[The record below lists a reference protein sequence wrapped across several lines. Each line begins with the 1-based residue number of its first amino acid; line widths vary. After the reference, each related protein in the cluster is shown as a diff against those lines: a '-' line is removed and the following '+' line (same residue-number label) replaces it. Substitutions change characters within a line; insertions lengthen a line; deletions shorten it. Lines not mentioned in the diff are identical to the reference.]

1 MATPLKINNVGGDEI
16 KEFTTAEENYIAY
29 QIGLHLAAGDSSD
42 EAALNKLSGGDS
54 VGNYV
59 NNFFNEPVGT
69 HPSTSITSG
78 STTTT
83 IYQGNGTAAE
93 TDSDVKIP
101 IRWVDIGGQTGFKQ
115 MPDSDLNSSVD
126 RYLSTIFTND
136 YPGVFKLASS
146 SPGVD
151 YSVHISNAFTDT
163 RTDGTS
169 VVYNIY
175 RRDSYS
181 APTTVRPL
189 FVRDNAGFDGI
200 QAMNDRQIK
209 YSFGQRAKTRITAS
223 KIGTYQLRTATQGA
237 PTDPGTWV
245 SAGTATD
252 TKQTTSE
259 QSFTSLFTAYY
270 ATDYTRAYT
279 AAYTGNYINA
289 YASAYTNFFESVAY
303 TRAYTASYTNT
314 YTGAYNKA
322 YTRNFQLGYT
332 RNFQTD
338 YVRQQAETYIGSYQ
352 GTYNRTTYT
361 GPVYN
366 LDRTYQRNYTR
377 NINYVGPGL
386 TGYARGFNTGYIR
399 NFAVLVNYTRNVTVF
414 FDAANFDAIEGQRY
428 LGLDSYVGPP
438 NITNLS
444 WFGITRF
451 GQHYIGPPSAG
462 RISLSGAGYAREQFV
477 APGAA
482 PNVPQTY
489 SRVGPETATF
499 GSYNKYFG
507 KGYFGGAPTGPVGAY
522 VRTYSGPPG
531 QFITFQYINA
541 NLLLQP
547 YVRNTFLG
555 GPTGTRSYRGPN
567 QFFGPATFYNGPGQM
582 FQGPMRFATTIYLS
596 SGGTSPA
603 LPASGGG
610 TPVGIGGAATEISGP
625 FYTGNDFYPVNPIS
639 GLDGTGRVLAG
650 VNSSIPNTYVRGPYY
665 TLSYDGAQTLYYQ
678 RNLTYQRNYT
688 RAYTRNY
695 TGIDGAYTRNYN
707 IVPQYVRNFALN
719 VNYTPNYEGNVNFEG
734 AIYERNFV
742 GNYTSNYI
750 RDYTSNY
757 IRDYTR
763 VFSGL
768 YSRAF
773 NTPYVTDYISSYTGT
788 YTTVFSGE
796 YSTDYIIDYIT
807 DYSNA
812 YESEYATVYTG
823 NFEGLT
829 IDATS
834 ETIETY
840 TLYVRIG

>member
-29 QIGLHLAAGDSSD
+29 QIGLHLAAGDTTD
-42 EAALNKLSGGDS
+42 EAALNKTSGTT

-93 TDSDVKIP
+93 TDSDVEIP
-101 IRWVDIGGQTGFKQ
+101 IRWVDIGGETGFKQ
-115 MPDSDLNSSVD
+115 MPDSDLNSAVD

-189 FVRDNAGFDGI
+189 FVRDNGGFDGI

-223 KIGTYQLRTATQGA
+223 KIGTYQLRTSAQGA

-245 SAGTATD
+245 SAGSATD

-279 AAYTGNYINA
+279 AAYTGNYVNA
-289 YASAYTNFFESVAY
+289 YASAYTNFFESIAY

-338 YVRQQAETYIGSYQ
+338 YVHEAAETYIGSYQ

-366 LDRTYQRNYTR
+366 LDRTYTRNYTR
-377 NINYVGPGL
+377 NIDYIGPGL
-386 TGYARGFNTGYIR
+386 TGYARGFNAGYIR

-414 FDAANFDAIEGQRY
+414 FDIQTFTVVEGQRY
-428 LGLDSYVGPP
+428 LGLDSYLGTV
-438 NITNLS
+438 NISNVS
-444 WFGITRF
+444 WFGVTRF
-451 GQHYIGPPSAG
+451 GQHYVGPATGSDVG
-462 RISLSGAGYAREQFV
+462 VQGAAYVREQFV
-477 APGAA
+477 APGLEG
-482 PNVPQTY
+482 NVPQFYITHAPGTSY
-489 SRVGPETATF
+489 
-499 GSYNKYFG
+499 YNKYFG
-507 KGYFGGAPTGPVGAY
+507 LGYFGGNPINVGAY
-522 VRTYSGPPG
+522 LSSYSGPG
-531 QFITFQYINA
+531 EFIAYRYTGGGIP
-541 NLLLQP
+541 LQP
-547 YVRNTFLG
+547 YVRNRFLINGVGPG
-555 GPTGTRSYRGPN
+555 GYNGPN
-567 QFFGPATFYNGPGQM
+567 QFFGPSTYYNGPGQA
-582 FQGPMRFATTIYLS
+582 FISPMRFATAEYIMR
-596 SGGTSPA
+596 GHVAPA
-603 LPASGGG
+603 LPSQSG
-610 TPVGIGGAATEISGP
+610 TVVNVPVANEIVGP
-625 FYTGNDFYPVNPIS
+625 YYTGNDFYPTNPIQ
-639 GLDGTGRVLAG
+639 GVPTGRGELVLAG
-650 VNSSIPNTYVRGPYY
+650 VNSPIRSTYVRGPYY
-665 TLSYDGAQTLYYQ
+665 TLSRTGTTANYYQ

-707 IVPQYVRNFALN
+707 IVPQYVRNFLLN

-773 NTPYVTDYISSYTGT
+773 NTPYITDYISSYTGT

-807 DYSNA
+807 DYSSA
-812 YESEYATVYTG
+812 YETEYATVYTG